1 MTSQT
6 STSSKIA
13 IGLAPLLV
21 AAGLL
26 LAESVLASPIVTER
40 VSIDS
45 TGTEVLGP
53 SSDPSVS
60 EEGRFIAFSSEATGL
75 VPNDTKGFKDVF
87 VHDWAEGI
95 TTRVSVSSSGEE
107 ANAESNSPF
116 ISNDG
121 RFVAFYSNADNLVA
135 GDSNGVTDIFIH
147 DRNDGTTERVSVNDS
162 GVQANGA
169 SSSPSL
175 SADGRFVVFASE
187 ADNLV
192 AGDSNGETDI
202 FLYDR
207 ELDEIELVS
216 VALVPSECANGSSNA
231 SIISADGNFVAFASN
246 ASNLVPNDLLGRQ
259 DIFVRDRV
267 QGVTERVSIS
277 SSGDEANFSCYGP
290 DINDDG
296 RFVAFRSTA
305 TNLVAGDTN
314 YWPDIFL
321 HDRQSDTTERISVDS
336 DGLESNGASYE
347 ASVGVDGR
355 FIAFRSSA
363 NNLVAGDTN
372 GYTDVF
378 VRDRQ
383 GLTVRISVDS
393 EGVEADDSS
402 YYPVISSDG
411 MVIAFY
417 SLATNLI
424 DDPFDTNGVFDA
436 FAHGEKPE
444 ATPEPT
450 EEPTAVPTEEPTAV
464 PTEEPT
470 AVPTKEPTAVP
481 TEEPT
486 AVPTEEPTAV
496 PTEEPTAVPTE
507 EPTAVPTEE
516 PTAVPT
522 EKPTAVPTEKPTA
535 VPTEE
540 PTAVPTEKPTAVPT
554 EKPTAVPTEK
564 PTAVPTEKPTA
575 VPTEKPTAVPTE
587 KPTAVPTEEPTAVP
601 TEEPTA
607 VPTEEPTAVPTEEP
621 TAVPTEEPT
630 AVPTDEPTAVPTEEP
645 GPGVCPIFLD
655 FETSANGDA
664 LQAGTFIDDE
674 WAAYG
679 ITITTDNPTAH
690 PAMIFDTSNPTGNDK
705 DLGSPNEDFG
715 GPGVGRGGEEG
726 MPGENSLSL
735 DNVLILSQDANPNN
749 PNDYYGGGSFFF
761 EFDQPTDVYEIHI
774 LDIDSNERDGVV
786 IGYDADGEVVGREWI
801 AALGDNSFQVLQLGF
816 ENVTRLKVKLEAS
829 GAIAGLELCPK
840 QNPVDQSS
848 PPEPEPT
855 AIPTMKPT
863 DEPTPTPTPNSKP
876 EATAT
881 PLPPK
886 PTNTPDD
893 EPGNYD
899 PSKPGLSIYSCLDD
913 GNRFHLRITNIGA
926 AGKYRLL
933 SSNGNILGPWYMKTG
948 EVVSQFSDGTPITT
962 TIEDTW
968 SIQYRDR
975 SKWKDTSLTYV
986 SSVEEFIM
994 KEDFCDRV
1002 DPDPGP
1008 YPSIPIVII
1017 SASEKTLKEGETFSG
1032 AGTIVVNSSQTW
1044 TATVDYGDG
1053 SAPGTV
1059 SVASNEQFELEHIY
1073 GDNGEFVLTVTA
1085 DNENGDQVSK
1095 NIVVTINNA
1104 SPELDFNGL
1113 TSFKSCQ
1120 SIDHF
1125 FNFQF
1130 KWRVCSD
1137 VVIAYARVGEEKVFT
1152 TTAVDAGSDDLTI
1165 KWSPGS
1171 EITYFNNGKT
1181 ADPPA
1186 SSMGVIPF
1194 SVTDETS
1201 IVFEEPGWH
1210 KFTLTVSD
1218 DDGGAVTRKVKV
1230 YVIQNAPCAQG
1241 LGYWKHQLSRYN
1253 CRYNRNIIH
1262 AARLK
1267 TYTVIINAYSSVF
1280 SEEVSLKSLDHAYDI
1295 LRFENSDL
1303 RAKANAHLLVAW
1315 FNFAQASIKWN
1326 DSIDWNGDGVTD
1338 GTFFELIKQAENIL
1352 LDSKATQAEIELAKD
1367 IAEGI
1372 TQYGQDVC
1380 PAH

>member
-1 MTSQT
+1 LTSQT
-6 STSSKIA
+6 SASSKIA

-26 LAESVLASPIVTER
+26 LAESVLANPVVTER

-45 TGTEVLGP
+45 SGAEVLGP

-60 EEGRFIAFSSEATGL
+60 EEGRFIAFSSEATDL
-75 VPNDTKGFKDVF
+75 VPNDTNGFKDVF
-87 VHDWAEGI
+87 VHDWVEGI

-135 GDSNGVTDIFIH
+135 GDSNGVTDIFVH
-147 DRNDGTTERVSVNDS
+147 DRSDGTTERVSVNDS

-169 SSSPSL
+169 SGSPSL
-175 SADGRFVVFASE
+175 STDGRFVVFASE

-207 ELDEIELVS
+207 ELNEIELIS
-216 VALVPSECANGSSNA
+216 VALVPSECANGSSNTP
-231 SIISADGNFVAFASN
+231 IISADGNFVAFTSN

-277 SSGDEANFSCYGP
+277 SIGDEANFSCYGP
-290 DINDDG
+290 DISDNG

-321 HDRQSDTTERISVDS
+321 HDRQSDTTERVSVDS

-347 ASVGVDGR
+347 ASIGVDGR

-363 NNLVAGDTN
+363 NNLVADDTN

-402 YYPVISSDG
+402 YFPVISSDG
-411 MVIAFY
+411 MVVAFY
-417 SLATNLI
+417 SLASNLI

-450 EEPTAVPTEEPTAV
+450 ATATATSTATETSTPTNTATETPTNTATSTDTPTDTPVPTDTP
-464 PTEEPT
+464 
-470 AVPTKEPTAVP
+470 KD
-481 TEEPT
+481 
-486 AVPTEEPTAV
+486 
-496 PTEEPTAVPTE
+496 
-507 EPTAVPTEE
+507 
-516 PTAVPT
+516 
-522 EKPTAVPTEKPTA
+522 
-535 VPTEE
+535 
-540 PTAVPTEKPTAVPT
+540 
-554 EKPTAVPTEK
+554 
-564 PTAVPTEKPTA
+564 
-575 VPTEKPTAVPTE
+575 
-587 KPTAVPTEEPTAVP
+587 
-601 TEEPTA
+601 
-607 VPTEEPTAVPTEEP
+607 
-621 TAVPTEEPT
+621 T
-630 AVPTDEPTAVPTEEP
+630 AVPTDTPTETVTTTDTPTPTDTPTDTLVPTHTPTDTPVPTDTPTNTPKPTKTPTDTPVPTDTPTNTPKPTNTSTNTPKPTNTPTDTPKPTNTPTNTPKPTNTPTNTPKPTNTPTNTPKPTNTSTDTPVPTDTPTDPPDP
-645 GPGVCPIFLD
+645 GICPIFLD
-655 FETSANGDA
+655 FETGANGDA
-664 LQAGTFIDDE
+664 LQAGTFIDNE

-679 ITITTDNPTAH
+679 ITITTNNPSAH
-690 PAMIFDTSNPTGNDK
+690 PAMIFDSSNPTGNDQ
-705 DLGSPNEDFG
+705 DLGSPNKDFG
-715 GPGVGRGGEEG
+715 GPGVGSGGEEG
-726 MPGENSLSL
+726 MPGENRLSQG
-735 DNVLILSQDANPNN
+735 NVLILSQDANPNN
-749 PNDYYGGGSFFF
+749 PNDYYGGGSFIF

-774 LDIDSNERDGVV
+774 LDIDSDERDGVV
-786 IGYDADGEVVGREWI
+786 IGYDVNGDTVGREWI
-801 AALGDNSFQVLQLGF
+801 DALGNNSFQVMQLGF
-816 ENVTRLKVKLEAS
+816 ENVTRLKVTIEAS
-829 GAIAGLELCPK
+829 GAIAGLKLCPK
-840 QNPVDQSS
+840 QDPVDQTS

-855 AIPTMKPT
+855 AVPTMKPT
-863 DEPTPTPTPNSKP
+863 DEPTPTPTPKAIS

-881 PLPPK
+881 PLPPE
-886 PTNTPDD
+886 PTKTPDD

-933 SSNGNILGPWYMKTG
+933 SSNGNILGPWHIKTG
-948 EVVSQFSDGTPITT
+948 EIVSQFSDGTPLTT

-968 SIQYRDR
+968 SIQYRDG
-975 SKWKDTSLTYV
+975 SKWEDTSLTYV
-986 SSVEEFIM
+986 SSVEEHTR
-994 KEDFCDRV
+994 KEDFCGRV
-1002 DPDPGP
+1002 DPNPEP
-1008 YPSIPIVII
+1008 YPSKPIVII
-1017 SASEKTLKEGETFSG
+1017 SASEKTLNEGETFSG
-1032 AGTIVVNSSQTW
+1032 ASTIVVNSSRTW

-1053 SAPGTV
+1053 SAPETV
-1059 SVASNEQFELEHIY
+1059 TAASNEQFELEHIY
-1073 GDNGEFVLTVTA
+1073 GDNGEYVLTVTA
-1085 DNENGDQVSK
+1085 DDQNGDQVSK
-1095 NIVVTINNA
+1095 NIVVTIKNT
-1104 SPELDFNGL
+1104 SPELEINGL
-1113 TSFKSCQ
+1113 TSFKSCR

-1125 FNFQF
+1125 FNFRF

-1137 VVIAYARVGEEKVFT
+1137 DVIAYARVGEEKVFT
-1152 TTAVDAGSDDLTI
+1152 TTAVDTGSDDLTI

-1171 EITYFNNGKT
+1171 EITYFNDGKA

-1186 SSMGVIPF
+1186 SSMGVLPF
-1194 SVTDETS
+1194 SVTNETS

-1230 YVIQNAPCAQG
+1230 FVSQSAPCAKG
-1241 LGYWKHQLSRYN
+1241 LGYWKQQLSNYN
-1253 CRYNRNIIH
+1253 RRYNRDIFH
-1262 AARLK
+1262 VAGLKAYTAA
-1267 TYTVIINAYSSVF
+1267 INAYSSIF
-1280 SEEVSLKSLDHAYDI
+1280 SEKVSLKSLDRAYNI

-1303 RAKANAHLLVAW
+1303 RSKANAHLLVAW

-1326 DSIDWNGDGVTD
+1326 QSIDWNGDGVID
-1338 GTFFELIKQAENIL
+1338 GTFNELIKQAENIL

-1372 TQYGQDVC
+1372 TQYGQNVC
-1380 PAH
+1380 PTQ